1 MSINK
6 SIFREYDIRGI
17 FDKELNEQ
25 SVKLIGYHLGQ
36 KIGGS
41 KIVAI
46 GYDARSHSPILR
58 DYLTSG
64 LNAAGCRV
72 LDMGMVATPVN
83 YFANYQPIKTLI
95 SAQHS
100 ALSSQQLEASIDAS
114 IMITGS
120 HNPPEYNGFKITIDK
135 APFFGADIYAL
146 GDAILADANREIEE
160 NTEKIDIDVKT
171 PYIDFMVEAFSAL
184 KGLNKKIIID
194 CGNGVAGTVINTIF
208 DRLKF
213 DYKGLY
219 CNPDG
224 TFPNHHPDP
233 SEEKNLTNVKAVLK
247 EEGDIAFAYDG
258 DADRIAVLTH
268 RYNIKGDQ
276 MALLF
281 ALGMENP
288 TVIGEVKCSQVMY
301 DELERR
307 GAKAIMYK
315 TGHSNLK
322 VKMKETN
329 ADLACEVSGHIFFK
343 HRYFGYDDAIYATL
357 RMLELVAQGIDLDK
371 ELDTLPQVFSTE
383 EIKVKTTEEEKFDII
398 DKVKELLKTPPADF
412 PAIKNIIDVDGVR
425 INFEKGWGLVR
436 ASNTTPVLVTR
447 FESTDAALA
456 KAYEDAVNTL
466 IQIAQQKVQKEN
478 M

>member
-1 MSINK
+1 MSIPS

-17 FDKELNEQ
+17 YEKELNEQ
-25 SVKLIGYHLGQ
+25 SVKLIGYYLGQ
-36 KIGGS
+36 KIGKGNVVS
-41 KIVAI
+41 I
-46 GYDARSHSPILR
+46 GYDARSHSPVLR

-83 YFANYQPIKTLI
+83 YFSNY
-95 SAQHS
+95 
-100 ALSSQQLEASIDAS
+100 IDFDGLTTHAS

-120 HNPPEYNGFKITIDK
+120 HNPSEYNGFKITVDK
-135 APFFGADIYAL
+135 SPFFGEQIYAL
-146 GDAILADANREIEE
+146 GDEIIANE
-160 NTEKIDIDVKT
+160 NRVIPDDTSKTDIDVKT
-171 PYIDFMVEAFSAL
+171 PYITYMVKQFAHL
-184 KGLNKKIIID
+184 KNFPKKIVID
-194 CGNGVAGTVINTIF
+194 GGNGVADTVITDIF
-208 DRLKF
+208 DALNF
-213 DYKGLY
+213 NYTGLY
-219 CNPDG
+219 LEPDG

-233 SEEKNLTNVKAVLK
+233 SEEKNLVDVKAALEK
-247 EEGDIAFAYDG
+247 EGDIAFAYDG

-268 RYNIKGDQ
+268 KHNIKGDQ
-276 MALLF
+276 MALLY
-281 ALGMENP
+281 AMKMENP

-322 VKMKETN
+322 VKMKETG

-357 RMLELVAQGIDLDK
+357 RMLELIHDGIDLDK
-371 ELDTLPQVFSTE
+371 EIDALPQVFSTE
-383 EIKVKTTEEEKFDII
+383 ELKVKTTEEEKFAII
-398 DKVKELLKTPPADF
+398 DKVKELLKNPPSDF
-412 PAIKNIIDVDGVR
+412 PKILNIIDVDGVR

-447 FESTDAALA
+447 FESTDEALA
-456 KAYEDAVNTL
+456 KEYEEKVNAL
-466 IQIAQQKVQKEN
+466 IRQAKESL
-478 M
+478 